1 MFLRFLLVVGTETGV
16 FLDDVFNRFAP
27 ALLPNDV
34 FEYLQLGGF
43 FGCQSQGD
51 RAYFFAHDRSP
62 PLLPSELAG

>member
-43 FGCQSQGD
+43 FGSQ
-51 RAYFFAHDRSP
+51 P
-62 PLLPSELAG
+62 